1 METTTNYN
9 ENNAYYRERVE
20 ESKGFYG
27 NLISHCI
34 VIFDFINLVFSTLSM
49 VLVSAGVGVL
59 TGNACSKVFGYSSN
73 WEERK
78 FKRF

>member
-1 METTTNYN
+1 METTTDYN

-20 ESKGFYG
+20 ELKGFYG
-27 NLISHCI
+27 NLISYCI

-59 TGNACSKVFGYSSN
+59 TGNALKVFGYSSN